1 MSSPFELFHGDGR
14 QNPELAAQLPSPL
27 YAALREPGR
36 YLVDDGLRDACNVAL
51 LLGQPLLLTGEPGTG
66 KSRFA
71 HALAWEFGLGEPLVY
86 EVKSTSTA
94 RSLFYHY
101 DALQRYQDI
110 QTGLQAK
117 DVPPSQYLTIQALGQ
132 AILNSHAPADLPAA
146 IAGLAHSGAPQ
157 RSVVL
162 LDELDKAPRD
172 FPNDVLNE
180 LEDLYFRIPE
190 LGDLRLQAQPELR
203 PLMVLTSN
211 SERDLPDAF
220 LRRCVYYHVP
230 FPDPEKLE
238 EIVALQLQEFPAS
251 SALCRDAIDL
261 FLRLRQPASGLRK
274 KPATAELLLWL
285 LTLRRLLGDSADA
298 NGLRGLG
305 LRGLGQ
311 HGAVQR
317 SLSSLIKT
325 ADDRV
330 RAEQVVNQWLSG

>member
-1 MSSPFELFHGDGR
+1 MSSPFELFRGDGR
-14 QNPELAAQLPSPL
+14 QNPELGVQLPPPL
-27 YAALREPGR
+27 YAKLRQPDR

-71 HALAWEFGLGEPLVY
+71 YALAWEFGLGDPLVF

-94 RSLFYHY
+94 RSLFYQY

-110 QTGLQAK
+110 QSGIIAK
-117 DVPPSQYLTIQALGQ
+117 DAPPTNYLTIQALGQ
-132 AILNSHAPADLPAA
+132 AIINSHAPADLPTA
-146 IAGLAHSGAPQ
+146 IAGLAHSGAPR

-162 LDELDKAPRD
+162 LDEVDKAPRD

-190 LGDLRLQAQPELR
+190 LGNLRLQAQPELR

-220 LRRCVYYHVP
+220 LRRCVYYHLP
-230 FPDPEKLE
+230 FPDREKLE

-251 SALCRDAIDL
+251 TPLNRDAITL
-261 FLRLRQPASGLRK
+261 FLKLREPSSGLRK

-285 LTLRRLLGDSADA
+285 LTLQRLLGESGEA
-298 NGLRGLG
+298 NGLRGN
-305 LRGLGQ
+305 GQ
-311 HGAVQR
+311 KEAVQR

-325 ADDRV
+325 ADDRT
-330 RAEQVVNQWLSG
+330 RAEELVNQWLSG

>member
-1 MSSPFELFHGDGR
+1 MSSPFELFRGDGR
-14 QNPELAAQLPSPL
+14 QNPELGVQLPPPL
-27 YAALREPGR
+27 YAKLRQPDR

-71 HALAWEFGLGEPLVY
+71 HALAWEFGLGDPLVF

-94 RSLFYHY
+94 RNLFYQY

-110 QTGLQAK
+110 QSGILAK
-117 DVPPSQYLTIQALGQ
+117 GAPPTNYLTIQALGP
-132 AILNSHAPADLPAA
+132 AIINSHAPADLPAA
-146 IAGLAHSGAPQ
+146 IAGLAHSGAPR

-162 LDELDKAPRD
+162 LDEVDKAPRD

-180 LEDLYFRIPE
+180 LE
-190 LGDLRLQAQPELR
+190 DLRLQAQPELR

-220 LRRCVYYHVP
+220 LRRCVYYHLP
-230 FPDPEKLE
+230 FPDREKLE
-238 EIVALQLQEFPAS
+238 EIVALQLQEFPPS
-251 SALCRDAIDL
+251 TPLNRDAITL
-261 FLRLRQPASGLRK
+261 FLELRKPSSGLRK

-285 LTLRRLLGDSADA
+285 LTLRRLLGESGEA
-298 NGLRGLG
+298 NGLRGN
-305 LRGLGQ
+305 GQ
-311 HGAVQR
+311 KEAVRR

-325 ADDRV
+325 ADDRT
-330 RAEQVVNQWLSG
+330 RAEELVNQWLSG

>member
-1 MSSPFELFHGDGR
+1 MSSPFELFRGDGR
-14 QNPELAAQLPSPL
+14 QNPELGVQLPPPL
-27 YAALREPGR
+27 YAKLRQPDR

-71 HALAWEFGLGEPLVY
+71 YALAWEFGLGDPLVF

-94 RSLFYHY
+94 RSLFYQY

-110 QTGLQAK
+110 QSGILAK
-117 DVPPSQYLTIQALGQ
+117 DAPPTNYLTIQALGQ
-132 AILNSHAPADLPAA
+132 AIINSHAPADLPAA
-146 IAGLAHSGAPQ
+146 IAGLAHSGAPR

-162 LDELDKAPRD
+162 LDEVDKAPRD

-190 LGDLRLQAQPELR
+190 LGDLRLQAKPELR

-220 LRRCVYYHVP
+220 LRRCVYYHLP
-230 FPDPEKLE
+230 FPDREKLE

-251 SALCRDAIDL
+251 TPLNRDAIAL
-261 FLRLRQPASGLRK
+261 FLKLREPSSGLRK

-285 LTLRRLLGDSADA
+285 LTLQRLLGESGEA
-298 NGLRGLG
+298 NGLRGN
-305 LRGLGQ
+305 GQ
-311 HGAVQR
+311 KEAVQR

-325 ADDRV
+325 ADDRDQ
-330 RAEQVVNQWLSG
+330 AEKLVNQWLSG